1 MTKAI
6 RPRRIV
12 NQITTAT
19 DKKHEL
25 VARIADAI
33 VETILE
39 NGDCAQ
45 QDLLAQGFAPQDITL
60 LWHFASA
67 LAAIELKCL
76 ANGICSSF
84 EQEARYA

>member
-19 DKKHEL
+19 DKKYEL

-45 QDLLAQGFAPQDITL
+45 QDLLAQGFAHQDITL
-60 LWHFASA
+60 LWHFANA
-67 LAAIELKCL
+67 LATIELKCR
-76 ANGICSSF
+76 ANGIGSSF
-84 EQEARYA
+84 EREVRYA